1 MSMVELKTKA
11 IEEAHTMNYMNN
23 MYQMKETLSTFE
35 TRKTALES
43 KLVALNASVEKKI
56 SFNKSKMAD
65 AVEDQRKNFEK
76 LARQN
81 VENDVKDLKQMGEY
95 EYNFDQMVKGIKTER
110 SSDFEA
116 LTKLIDATV
125 NDEFLVCQK
134 EEATRK
140 LLLSQVNF
148 LKSRIKMEIESRR

>member
-1 MSMVELKTKA
+1 MVELKTKA
-11 IEEAHTMNYMNN
+11 IEEAHTVNYMNN

-35 TRKTALES
+35 QRKITLEP
-43 KLVALNASVEKKI
+43 KLTALNASVDKKI
-56 SFNKSKMAD
+56 SFNKAKMAD
-65 AVEDQRKNFEK
+65 NVEDQRKNFEK

-81 VENDVKDLKQMGEY
+81 VDSDVKDLKLMGEY
-95 EYNFDQMVKGIKTER
+95 EYNFDQLIKGIKTER
-110 SSDFEA
+110 SSDFDT
-116 LTKLIDATV
+116 LTKLIDLTV